1 VTGGEKQFLI
11 LSFSQSWSPAGTPAS
26 LTEGLKDRQLCSA
39 LHATAGFLEAKEA
52 EAFEKAVKAE
62 ADRDDGNPR

>member
-11 LSFSQSWSPAGTPAS
+11 LFSQSWSPAGTPAS